1 MRVGSAADALSAPTP
16 SLQARSLEWAY
27 KCGLVPNQ
35 NAYKKAADIRVD
47 DLARRT
53 YPMANQMVLQ
63 VCTDLLLWFF
73 IADDQF
79 DERAVGTSP
88 GHMEAVSNNF
98 IEILESGCPYLA
110 GSPLDWALL
119 DLRAWLA
126 RHSQPSWMPRFIGN
140 MRLYLDGC
148 LSEAR
153 NRAAGHNPGFDEYR
167 DIRRASVG
175 TYPCFDVIELT
186 LRGPISEEIILDPR
200 LVELRHIATDLI
212 AWINDVV
219 SFQKESAYND
229 PHNVISVLMS
239 ESQMSPSDATAKT
252 IELYEQNL
260 RLFLRQSAELKKLL
274 PDPVVA
280 QYLSGIESW
289 IRGCHT
295 WSFRSRRYGREYVL
309 LSKQSSHE
317 LLQKQKSTAAS
328 IAK

>member
-1 MRVGSAADALSAPTP
+1 MRVGSAADALVAPP
-16 SLQARSLEWAY
+16 HSLQARSLEWAH

-53 YPMANQMVLQ
+53 YPTASPLVLQ

-79 DERAVGTSP
+79 DERSVGSSP
-88 GHMEAVSNNF
+88 GRMETVRHNF
-98 IEILESGCPYLA
+98 LDILETGCPYLA
-110 GSPLDWALL
+110 VSPLDWALL
-119 DLRAWLA
+119 DLRGWLA
-126 RHSQPSWMPRFIGN
+126 RHAHPAWMPRFIAD

-153 NRAAGHNPGFDEYR
+153 NRANGHRPSFDEYR

-186 LRGPISEEIILDPR
+186 LPGVIPDAILLDPR
-200 LVELRHIATDLI
+200 MAELRNIATDLI

-219 SFQKESAYND
+219 SFHKESAYHD

-239 ESQMSPSDATAKT
+239 ESGMSLADATAKT
-252 IELYEQNL
+252 IELYEKNL
-260 RLFLRQSAELKKLL
+260 RVFLRQSAELRKLF
-274 PDPVVA
+274 PDPLVS
-280 QYLSGIESW
+280 QYLTGIESW

-295 WSFRSRRYGREYVL
+295 WSFRSKRYGKEYLL
-309 LSKQSSHE
+309 LSKQTSHE
-317 LLQKQKSTAAS
+317 LLQRQKRPV
-328 IAK
+328 

>member
-1 MRVGSAADALSAPTP
+1 MRVGFATDALVAPTP
-16 SLQARSLEWAY
+16 SLQSRSLEWAY

-79 DERAVGTSP
+79 DERSVGASP
-88 GHMEAVSNNF
+88 GRMEAVSNNF
-98 IEILESGCPYLA
+98 IDILQSGCPYFA
-110 GSPLDWALL
+110 ASPLDWALL
-119 DLRAWLA
+119 DLGGWLA
-126 RHSQPSWMPRFIGN
+126 RHSQPSWMPRFIAN

-153 NRAAGHNPGFDEYR
+153 NRANGHHPGFEEYR

-186 LRGPISEEIILDPR
+186 LSGTISEEIILDPR
-200 LVELRHIATDLI
+200 MAEIRHIATDLI

-219 SFQKESAYND
+219 SFQKESAYDD
-229 PHNVISVLMS
+229 PHNVISVLMN
-239 ESQMSPSDATAKT
+239 ESGMSLTDATAKT

-260 RLFLRQSAELKKLL
+260 RVFLRQSADLRKVF

-295 WSFRSRRYGREYVL
+295 WSFRSKRYGKEYVL

-317 LLQKQKSTAAS
+317 LLQKPKATAAP
-328 IAK
+328 IRR